1 MGRTS
6 TDSELDEIQGLLD
19 AVYRQYGF
27 DFRDYAHASI
37 RRRILSRVQAERV
50 RDVAELQ
57 EQVLRDP
64 DCMERLLLACT
75 VHVTSMFRDPGFY
88 HVFRGAI
95 IPLLRTY
102 PFVRIWHAGCSTGEE
117 VYSMAILLE
126 EEGLYDRCRI
136 YATDLS
142 EAVIRQAKTGLFKLA
157 SMQEYTENYLK
168 AGGRRS
174 FSEYYT
180 AQHDH
185 ALLRPSLRDQV
196 VFAPHNLTTD
206 SSFNEFNVILCRN
219 VMIYFNAA
227 LQEHVHTLLYNSLG
241 MYGVLCLGRKE
252 SIKFSPHEA
261 AFELVDDPEKIYRR
275 GR

>member
-1 MGRTS
+1 MGRTD
-6 TDSELDEIQGLLD
+6 TDSELNEIHGLLD

-57 EQVLRDP
+57 ERVLRDP
-64 DCMERLLLACT
+64 DCMERLLLTCT

-88 HVFRGAI
+88 HVFRGTI

-157 SMQEYTENYLK
+157 AMQEYTENYLK

-185 ALLRPSLRDQV
+185 ALLRRSLRDQV
-196 VFAPHNLTTD
+196 VFAPHNLATD

-219 VMIYFNAA
+219 VMIYFNAS

-275 GR
+275 VR

>member
-1 MGRTS
+1 MGKTRTG
-6 TDSELDEIQGLLD
+6 SELDEIQGLLD
-19 AVYRQYGF
+19 AVYQHSGF
-27 DFRDYAHASI
+27 DFRNYAYASI

-50 RDVAELQ
+50 VDVVELQ
-57 EQVLRDP
+57 EKVLWDP

-75 VHVTSMFRDPGFY
+75 IHVTSMFRDPEFY
-88 HVFRGAI
+88 HAFRGKI

-180 AQHDH
+180 AQHDS
-185 ALLRPSLRDQV
+185 ALLRPSLRDQI
-196 VFAPHNLTTD
+196 VFAPHNLVTD
-206 SSFNEFNVILCRN
+206 SSFNEFNVIMCRN
-219 VMIYFNAA
+219 VMIYFNAS
-227 LQEHVHTLLYNSLG
+227 LQGRVHTLLYNSLG
-241 MYGVLCLGRKE
+241 RYGVLCLGRKE

-261 AFELVDDPEKIYRR
+261 DFELVDDPEKIYRR
-275 GR
+275 VR

>member
-1 MGRTS
+1 MGETS
-6 TDSELDEIQGLLD
+6 ADSELDEMHRLLD

-27 DFRDYAHASI
+27 DFRDYACASI
-37 RRRILSRVQAERV
+37 RRRLLGRVQAERV

-57 EQVLRDP
+57 ERVLRDP

-88 HVFRGAI
+88 HVFRDTI
-95 IPLLRTY
+95 IPFLRTY

-126 EEGLYDRCRI
+126 EEGLYARCRI

-142 EAVIRQAKTGLFKLA
+142 EAVIRQAKAGVFQLA
-157 SMQEYTENYLK
+157 SMKEYTENYLK

-185 ALLRPSLRDQV
+185 ALLRPSLRNQI
-196 VFAPHNLTTD
+196 VFAPHNLATD
-206 SSFNEFNVILCRN
+206 GSFNEFNVILCRN
-219 VMIYFNAA
+219 VMIYFNAS
-227 LQEHVHTLLYNSLG
+227 LQGRVHTLLYNSLG
-241 MYGVLCLGRKE
+241 RYGVLCLGRKE

-261 AFELVDDPEKIYRR
+261 AFELVDDSEKIYRR
-275 GR
+275 VR